1 MVGVVYEPGP
11 LNLITDVAGIRVG
24 NAQDH
29 TLKSGVTVLLCDAPF
44 TASVH
49 VMRGRARYRRHRYV
63 GPG

>member
-1 MVGVVYEPGP
+1 MVVVVYKPGP

-29 TLKSGVTVLLCDAPF
+29 TLKSGVTVLLCDSPF

-49 VMRGRARYRRHRYV
+49 VMGGGARYT
-63 GPG
+63 